1 MCNNA
6 QGLGE
11 LHNQNQMPAS
21 YRLGQK
27 SAARNPT
34 SNCKKS
40 EAISVI
46 VLLLTAVELYTL
58 ILMPIA
64 EPQLKRK
71 KVLF

>member
-1 MCNNA
+1 MRNNA

-11 LHNQNQMPAS
+11 LHNQNQTPAFD
-21 YRLGQK
+21 RLGQK
-27 SAARNPT
+27 SAARNPI

-46 VLLLTAVELYTL
+46 VLLLTVVDIHTL

-64 EPQLKRK
+64 DPQLKRK